1 MVVYEQI
8 SEYSSKGGGEVRGR
22 PASSGCQSLAGDGA
36 ARRCVCFV
44 ADAAPTELI
53 DQSEALGMAARKVS
67 PAAEGIKDVE
77 ADDTKAETVPLG
89 PMPHAPTL
97 HHLAT
102 REPTSFHQT
111 TIYYGLVRRDT
122 PPRRKYGL
130 LAASIGIV
138 FLQCF
143 VATGLSTGIYY
154 FTCTEHS
161 DCTSRGTFCDSGI
174 CDWCYARHESACCTT
189 NSTDTC
195 WLDGLDREGMCAA
208 CTGREGW
215 ETFQDV
221 LKDRVDSMLIQDWV
235 TLFLASLVVS
245 FALFAEIRDCMLCEI
260 ALREISKRREV
271 PRGWGYAI
279 RGLNFARYFLLLP
292 SIVMSVVALVHND
305 GGAVKHVC
313 LNTVAVLFLLEI
325 DNMAFSHGLGERTR
339 MEAEEHV
346 HSGARVTEDDLQT
359 MGLVKLICVV
369 LIPCAIFGGVCG
381 YSLNASDPDSCGI
394 MLAPLPAIVVVFVQR
409 MKARGLKLKETCCGI
424 GWGFAEW
431 FLYIV
436 WAHLLYILLFFQAH
450 GERMFDDD

>member
-1 MVVYEQI
+1 
-8 SEYSSKGGGEVRGR
+8 
-22 PASSGCQSLAGDGA
+22 
-36 ARRCVCFV
+36 
-44 ADAAPTELI
+44 
-53 DQSEALGMAARKVS
+53 MAARKVS
-67 PAAEGIKDVE
+67 PTAEGTKDLE
-77 ADDTKAETVPLG
+77 ADDTKAEAAPLG

-111 TIYYGLVRRDT
+111 TIYYGLVRQDT

-195 WLDGLDREGMCAA
+195 WLDGMDREGMCAA
-208 CTGREGW
+208 CTGSKGW

-221 LKDRVDSMLIQDWV
+221 VKDRVEAMLIQDWV

-260 ALREISKRREV
+260 ALRDISQKRTVQCTNQVSRR
-271 PRGWGYAI
+271 PRYACPTAW
-279 RGLNFARYFLLLP
+279 R
-292 SIVMSVVALVHND
+292 
-305 GGAVKHVC
+305 
-313 LNTVAVLFLLEI
+313 
-325 DNMAFSHGLGERTR
+325 
-339 MEAEEHV
+339 
-346 HSGARVTEDDLQT
+346 
-359 MGLVKLICVV
+359 
-369 LIPCAIFGGVCG
+369 
-381 YSLNASDPDSCGI
+381 
-394 MLAPLPAIVVVFVQR
+394 
-409 MKARGLKLKETCCGI
+409 
-424 GWGFAEW
+424 
-431 FLYIV
+431 
-436 WAHLLYILLFFQAH
+436 
-450 GERMFDDD
+450 